1 MHLITVK
8 PEEVFQALADRTRI
22 RIMRLLEDTG
32 EEICLC
38 ELVDSLQE
46 LQYKL
51 SRHLKTLRQAGLL
64 SAIKDGR
71 WLYHRLVTGSPTMGP
86 LSDLIR
92 SVPDEDDVFSGDLAR
107 FRERICLR
115 EDGRCRVG
123 IQTSDLAT
131 GAR

>member
-22 RIMRLLEDTG
+22 RIMRLLVDTG

-64 SAIKDGR
+64 TRATSS
-71 WLYHRLVTGSPTMGP
+71 H
-86 LSDLIR
+86 
-92 SVPDEDDVFSGDLAR
+92 
-107 FRERICLR
+107 
-115 EDGRCRVG
+115 RCRKNIGPIETVLG
-123 IQTSDLAT
+123 QHPILQGSRKAGVFFFFFFFFLN
-131 GAR
+131 

>member
-22 RIMRLLEDTG
+22 RIMRLLVDTG

-71 WLYHRLVTGSPTMGP
+71 
-86 LSDLIR
+86 
-92 SVPDEDDVFSGDLAR
+92 
-107 FRERICLR
+107 
-115 EDGRCRVG
+115 
-123 IQTSDLAT
+123 
-131 GAR
+131 

>member
-8 PEEVFQALADRTRI
+8 PEQVFQALADRTRI
-22 RIMRLLEDTG
+22 RIMRLLVDTG

-71 WLYHRLVTGSPTMGP
+71 WLVSGNRAAFLPTSSAGGDRIEADWP
-86 LSDLIR
+86 R
-92 SVPDEDDVFSGDLAR
+92 SVASTALG
-107 FRERICLR
+107 
-115 EDGRCRVG
+115 
-123 IQTSDLAT
+123 
-131 GAR
+131 